1 MNSPG
6 LDRDGLAKAAVVLFL
21 FIPAFAWIVTA
32 KQVYGFNPDNIRQVL
47 PFLLKNTF
55 SIWQLW
61 GALLGGFALASG
73 LFFLLVKYNKKVFKG
88 AHFHRFYR
96 GTALVTQEALARLTK
111 EKKKKQITIA
121 DIPVPTSAESKHFAI
136 GGATGTGKT
145 TVMKEM
151 MYGVMKRGDKQV
163 ILDPDGEFLET
174 FYRPG
179 DVILNPYDERSVG
192 WSFFNE
198 IRNEYDFNRYARSMI
213 VQSNSAESEEWND
226 YGRLLFREVAR
237 KVYQTSTT
245 PNMGEVFKWTNRST
259 MEELEEFAE
268 GTEAQALFTGNDR
281 ASSSVRFVL
290 SNKLAPHL
298 IMPAGGFSLTDWL
311 EDDSS
316 KTLFITWTEATRAA
330 LQPMI
335 SCWVDTIVQIV
346 LGRRSHQGADVWM
359 WLDELES
366 LGHLPTL
373 GAGLTRGRKKGL
385 RIVSGYQS
393 YSQIV
398 DVYGENLAETML
410 TNHRSNI
417 VFAVGRQGKATAD
430 RMSNALGEHEVMRER
445 PEKSYRWGEW
455 ATRSNRREVQRERVV
470 MPSEIMA
477 LDDLHGYVSF
487 PGSLPVANFKVEPIN
502 FKRSQPVPAI
512 VPVSEMR
519 QFGDVNA

>member
-1 MNSPG
+1 MSRPG
-6 LDRDGLAKAAVVLFL
+6 LDNEGIARVAVVLFL
-21 FIPAFAWIVTA
+21 FLPVAAWFIVA
-32 KQVYGFNPDNIRQVL
+32 KQLYGFTPDNIKEAL
-47 PFLLKNTF
+47 PFLVKNTF

-61 GALLGGFALASG
+61 GSLLGGFVLASVIMV
-73 LFFLLVKYNKKVFKG
+73 FVVKYNKMVFKG
-88 AHFHRFYR
+88 AAFSRFYR
-96 GTALVTQEALARLTK
+96 GTQLVTQDALARLTR
-111 EKKKKQITIA
+111 ERKKQQVTIA
-121 DIPVPTSAESKHFAI
+121 GVPVPTQAESKHFAI

-151 MYGVMKRGDKQV
+151 MLGVMKRGDKQV
-163 ILDPDGEFLET
+163 ILDPDGEFLST

-198 IRNEYDFNRYARSMI
+198 IRNEFDFNRYARSMI
-213 VQSNSAESEEWND
+213 VQSSSAESEEWND

-237 KVYQTSTT
+237 KVYQTS
-245 PNMGEVFKWTNRST
+245 PSPSVEEVFRWTNRSS

-298 IMPAGGFSLTDWL
+298 IMPGGDFSLTDWL
-311 EDDSS
+311 ADDSS

-335 SCWVDTIVQIV
+335 SCWVDTVIQIV
-346 LGRRSHQGADVWM
+346 LGRQTGKGKDVWV

-385 RIVSGYQS
+385 HIVSGYQS

-417 VFAVGRQGKATAD
+417 VFAVGRQGKATAE
-430 RMSNALGEHEVMRER
+430 RMSTALGEHEVMRDKQGR
-445 PEKSYRWGEW
+445 SYRWGEW
-455 ATRSNRREVQRERVV
+455 ATRSRNHDVTNERVV

-477 LDDLHGYVSF
+477 LDDLHGYMSF
-487 PGSLPVANFKVEPIN
+487 PGSLPVAKFEVEPIN
-502 FKRSQPVPAI
+502 FTRSKPVPSV
-512 VPVSEMR
+512 VPVNEMR
-519 QFGDVNA
+519 ELGGADA

>member
-1 MNSPG
+1 MSMRMPRKKGAGIVRRHLPEIEKELREGVTLRDIHSAMQENYG
-6 LDRDGLAKAAVVLFL
+6 LGLSFNGFRNALYRARNECAKGNLPATEQAEVPPAAE
-21 FIPAFAWIVTA
+21 
-32 KQVYGFNPDNIRQVL
+32 KREVL
-47 PFLLKNTF
+47 PAK
-55 SIWQLW
+55 
-61 GALLGGFALASG
+61 
-73 LFFLLVKYNKKVFKG
+73 
-88 AHFHRFYR
+88 
-96 GTALVTQEALARLTK
+96 EAREDTPAQDV
-111 EKKKKQITIA
+111 EK
-121 DIPVPTSAESKHFAI
+121 AE
-136 GGATGTGKT
+136 
-145 TVMKEM
+145 
-151 MYGVMKRGDKQV
+151 
-163 ILDPDGEFLET
+163 
-174 FYRPG
+174 
-179 DVILNPYDERSVG
+179 
-192 WSFFNE
+192 
-198 IRNEYDFNRYARSMI
+198 
-213 VQSNSAESEEWND
+213 
-226 YGRLLFREVAR
+226 AR
-237 KVYQTSTT
+237 KIYQTSAT
-245 PNMGEVFKWTNRST
+245 PNMAEVFKWTNRST

-298 IMPAGGFSLTDWL
+298 IMPAGDFSLTDWL

-502 FKRSQPVPAI
+502 FKRSKPVPAI